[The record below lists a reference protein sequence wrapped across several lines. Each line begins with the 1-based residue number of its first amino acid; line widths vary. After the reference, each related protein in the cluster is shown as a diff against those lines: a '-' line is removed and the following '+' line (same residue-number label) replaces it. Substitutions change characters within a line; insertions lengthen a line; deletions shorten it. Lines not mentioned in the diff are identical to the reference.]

1 MDNYAIAF
9 ACLLCYTMS
18 LVQRE
23 VIFTY
28 HSDLNHPSTYCGLAG
43 LTNPHLHGCDASS
56 DSLAALSSACLMEHL
71 PLDRAGIGNTPPR
84 IALNSALLRPNSCS
98 PSCIQTLLDVFI

>member
-43 LTNPHLHGCDASS
+43 LTNQHLHGCDALS
-56 DSLAALSSACLMEHL
+56 DSSAALSSAWLMECCCWE
-71 PLDRAGIGNTPPR
+71 REQ
-84 IALNSALLRPNSCS
+84 ALGTRLRTSH
-98 PSCIQTLLDVFI
+98 